1 MRVLILILMTMAG
14 VSAPACSPRAA
25 GGGDVP
31 APEEREVLARLNEAG
46 QTRMGEPVAVAVNF
60 EGRAFVADVS
70 PARLVGLRIDKAVA
84 QEFQSP
90 PEAGFYP
97 SDVAVHGFFIYAID
111 VTNRALIR
119 FDDRGAFRD
128 VLVNFEE
135 LSFNRR
141 VSPFGLAVDEIGR
154 IAVTDIE
161 NHQVLL
167 INNYLQLDL
176 AFGNY
181 GSYEGQLDTPRGVSF
196 SPREELL
203 VADTGNARIQYF
215 SDTGA
220 FLRAFPRE
228 GEAAGLVS
236 PRRAVESGKGRVYVA
251 DPGARAVF
259 VFTPSGTLVGSF
271 VPVGGER
278 FEPTD
283 VAVSKG
289 RILVTDAASQSLIV
303 FEEF

>member
-1 MRVLILILMTMAG
+1 MVVAG
-14 VSAPACSPRAA
+14 LSAPACAPRAA
-25 GGGDVP
+25 GGGEVP
-31 APEEREVLARLNEAG
+31 APEERRVISRLREAG
-46 QTRMGEPVAVAVNF
+46 QTRLGEPVAVAVNF
-60 EGRAFVADVS
+60 DGRAFVADVS
-70 PARLVGLRIDKAVA
+70 PARLVGLRIGDGLA

-90 PEAGFYP
+90 PAAGFYP

-111 VTNRALIR
+111 VTNRALLR
-119 FDDRGAFRD
+119 FDERGAFRD

-135 LSFNRR
+135 LTVNRR
-141 VSPFGLAVDEIGR
+141 ISPLGLAVDEIGR
-154 IAVTDIE
+154 VAVTDIE

-203 VADTGNARIQYF
+203 VADTGNARVQYF

-220 FLRAFPRE
+220 FLRAFPPE
-228 GEAAGLVS
+228 GEASGLVA
-236 PRRAVESGKGRVYVA
+236 PRRAIESKKGRVYVA
-251 DPGARAVF
+251 DPGAGAVII
-259 VFTPSGTLVGSF
+259 FTPSGTLVGSF
-271 VPVGGER
+271 VPVDGER

-283 VAVSKG
+283 VAVVKG
-289 RILVTDAASQSLIV
+289 RVLVTDAASQSLVV